1 MALAPRYAELNVT
14 SNFSFLRGGSH
25 PEELVA
31 TAKVLGLEAIAVTD
45 RSTLAGV
52 VRAHLAAKEVGGI
65 KFIVGARLD
74 LQDAPSLLAYPTDR
88 AAYGRLCRL
97 LTLGQRRA
105 EKGKCTLHLADVA
118 AHADGLIFIALPPDD
133 FPSPSSAG
141 GKASEPAKISPL
153 PLCGGA
159 RSALGRSEGGKSQ
172 AQSLSLTP
180 LPTLPHKGGGGA
192 SGIATDDQLN
202 FEAQLQRI
210 KQALGPQTRL
220 YLAARHAYRGD
231 DRARIEALA
240 QLAERAGTP
249 LVATNAVLYHAAHR
263 RPLQDVL
270 TCIREK
276 CTIHDAGFKLEA
288 NAERHLK
295 APQEMARLF
304 VRHQDAL
311 AHSIEIAQACRFSLD
326 ELKYEYPDEPVPE
339 GKTPQ
344 SHLEDLTWEGA
355 AWRFP
360 SGIPPHVRDALE
372 KELALIQE
380 LNYAPYFLTVH
391 DIVHHARSLDIL
403 CQGRGSAANSTVC
416 YCLGITNV
424 DPTEIDLLFERFV
437 SPERKEPPDIDV
449 DFEHER
455 REEVI
460 QYIYARYGRDRA
472 GLAATVISYRG
483 RSAVREAGKAL
494 GLSEDTVAAL
504 ATTIWGLSN
513 SSLPEDYVRQ
523 AGLDPSDPLLAR
535 CLELTQELLG
545 FPRHLSQHVG
555 GFVLTRGPL
564 SEVVPIGNAAME
576 DRTFIEW
583 DKDDLDALGLLKVD
597 VLGLG
602 MLTCIRKGFA
612 LVAEHYG
619 ETFTLGSVPRD
630 DPLVYDMLCQADS
643 IGVFQVE
650 SRAQMNMLPR
660 LRPRKF
666 YDLVIEVA
674 IVRPGPIQ
682 GDMVHPY
689 LRRRSGVEAVDFP
702 SPHPD
707 HGPADELRQVLGK
720 TMGVPLFQEQ
730 AMRLAMVAAKFSGPE
745 ANELRRAMATFR
757 RRGTIDRLQAKMVG
771 RMVARGYPAEFAE
784 RCFNQIKGFGEYGFP
799 ESHAASFAHLV
810 YVSAWL
816 KCHYPAA
823 FAAALLNAQPMGFYA
838 PAQIVR
844 CATDHGVEAR
854 EADVN
859 HSLWDCTL
867 EASAQGARS
876 AIAQIK
882 DPTFALRL
890 GMRQIDGLREDDAK
904 TLVSIRDGIPA
915 DLNPHLFCPPH
926 PPTAQMGD
934 GPQSETAP
942 GEGESADPLP
952 GPPPSRGR
960 EMFRDVRDLW
970 RRSGLS
976 CVSLEKLAAADAFRS
991 LGLDRRQGLWE
1002 VRGLPKDMSLP
1013 LFDHA
1018 RTSEAGAESEVALP
1032 VMPLAEHVVNDY
1044 RTLRLSLKGH
1054 PMSFLRAPIAS
1065 EGILSCADLK
1075 RSRDGARL
1083 SVAGVVL
1090 VRQRPGSAAGVVFM
1104 TIEDETGIANA
1115 VIWPKV
1121 LERERR
1127 VVMGARLVVVHG
1139 RIQRYEDII
1148 HVVAKRLEDR
1158 SAWLRLLD
1166 DDAGSLSLPI
1176 AQADEVKRPD
1186 PGSWHPSREETGLP
1200 VPIAPADHV
1209 KHPDERR
1216 ERPHPRW
1223 HPRRHPRAERIIP
1236 KSRDFH

>member
-1 MALAPRYAELNVT
+1 MV
-14 SNFSFLRGGSH
+14 
-25 PEELVA
+25 
-31 TAKVLGLEAIAVTD
+31 
-45 RSTLAGV
+45 STG
-52 VRAHLAAKEVGGI
+52 
-65 KFIVGARLD
+65 
-74 LQDAPSLLAYPTDR
+74 
-88 AAYGRLCRL
+88 
-97 LTLGQRRA
+97 
-105 EKGKCTLHLADVA
+105 
-118 AHADGLIFIALPPDD
+118 DD
-133 FPSPSSAG
+133 F
-141 GKASEPAKISPL
+141 E
-153 PLCGGA
+153 
-159 RSALGRSEGGKSQ
+159 SQ
-172 AQSLSLTP
+172 L
-180 LPTLPHKGGGGA
+180 K
-192 SGIATDDQLN
+192 
-202 FEAQLQRI
+202 RI
-210 KQALGPQTRL
+210 KQALGPGTRL
-220 YLAARHAYRGD
+220 YLAARHSYRGD

-240 QLAERAGTP
+240 HVAARVCLP
-249 LVATNAVLYHAAHR
+249 LVATNAVLYHAPR
-263 RPLQDVL
+263 RGPLQDVL

-276 CTIHDAGFKLEA
+276 CTIHEAGLKLEA

-295 APQEMARLF
+295 PPQEMARLF
-304 VRHQDAL
+304 AGHEEAL
-311 AHSIEIAQACRFSLD
+311 ARTIEIADACIFSLD

-360 SGIPPHVRDALE
+360 GGIPEKVCDTLE
-372 KELALIQE
+372 KELALIEE
-380 LNYAPYFLTVH
+380 LDYARYFLTVH
-391 DIVHHARSLDIL
+391 DIVHYARSLDIL
-403 CQGRGSAANSTVC
+403 CQGRGSAANSAVC
-416 YCLGITNV
+416 YCLAITNV
-424 DPTEIDLLFERFV
+424 DPTEIDLLFDRFV

-460 QYIYARYGRDRA
+460 QYIYARYDRDRA
-472 GLAATVISYRG
+472 GLAATVICYRG
-483 RSAVREAGKAL
+483 RLAVREVGKAL

-513 SSLPEDYVRQ
+513 SSLPEEYVRQ
-523 AGLDPSDPLLAR
+523 EGLDPSDPLLAR
-535 CLELTQELLG
+535 CLELTHELIG

-612 LVAEHYG
+612 LIKEHYG
-619 ETFTLGSVPRD
+619 RELSLGTVPRD
-630 DPLVYDMLCQADS
+630 DPQVYDMLCKADS
-643 IGVFQVE
+643 VGVFQVE

-660 LRPRKF
+660 LKPRKF

-689 LRRRSGVEAVDFP
+689 LRRRCGNEAVEFP

-707 HGPADELRQVLGK
+707 HGPADELKQVLGK

-757 RRGTIDRLQAKMVG
+757 RRGTIDRLHEKMVS
-771 RMVARGYPAEFAE
+771 RMTVRGYPAEFAE

-823 FAAALLNAQPMGFYA
+823 FAAALLNSQPMGFYA

-844 CATDHGVEAR
+844 CAVEHGVEAR
-854 EADVN
+854 EVDVN

-867 EASAQGARS
+867 EPASRGE
-876 AIAQIK
+876 
-882 DPTFALRL
+882 FALRL
-890 GMRQIDGLREDDAK
+890 GMRQVDGLREDDVKAI
-904 TLVSIRDGIPA
+904 VSIRDGIPA
-915 DLNPHLFCPPH
+915 ELNPHLFAPPQ
-926 PPTAQMGD
+926 P
-934 GPQSETAP
+934 SLSSP
-942 GEGESADPLP
+942 GLTGRSSNHEDQGVLDARLRGHDKQEGAS
-952 GPPPSRGR
+952 
-960 EMFRDVRDLW
+960 FRDVRDLW
-970 RRSGLS
+970 RRSG
-976 CVSLEKLAAADAFRS
+976 VGRAPLERLAAADAFRS
-991 LGLDRRQGLWE
+991 LGHDRRQALWE
-1002 VRGLPKDMSLP
+1002 VRGLPTELPLP

-1018 RTSEAGAESEVALP
+1018 AASEAGAEPQVTLP
-1032 VMPLAEHVVNDY
+1032 IMPLSEHVVNDY
-1044 RTLRLSLKGH
+1044 RTLRLSLKAH
-1054 PMSFLRAPIAS
+1054 PMSFLRARIAS

-1075 RSRDGARL
+1075 RTRDGARV

-1104 TIEDETGIANA
+1104 TIEDETGVANS

-1121 LERERR
+1121 LERMRK

-1139 RIQRYEDII
+1139 RIQRHEDII
-1148 HVVAKRLEDR
+1148 HVVAERLEDR
-1158 SAWLRLLD
+1158 SDWLLLLD
-1166 DDAGSLSLPI
+1166 EEADSMSVPVAN
-1176 AQADEVKRPD
+1176 ADEVKRPD
-1186 PGSWHPSREETGLP
+1186 PGSWC
-1200 VPIAPADHV
+1200 
-1209 KHPDERR
+1209 
-1216 ERPHPRW
+1216 
-1223 HPRRHPRAERIIP
+1223 
-1236 KSRDFH
+1236 

>member
-1 MALAPRYAELNVT
+1 MTRYAELDVT
-14 SNFSFLRGGSH
+14 TNFSFLRGGSH

-31 TAKVLGLEAIAVTD
+31 TARALELKAIAVTD
-45 RSTLAGV
+45 HNSLAGV
-52 VRAHLAAKEVGGI
+52 VRAHLAAKEVGI

-74 LQDAPSLLAYPTDR
+74 LKDAPSLLVYPTDR
-88 AAYGRLCRL
+88 AAYGSLCRL

-105 EKGKCTLHLADVA
+105 EKGQCTLYLEDVA
-118 AHADGLIFIALPPDD
+118 AHAEGLICITLPPDGERTALD
-133 FPSPSSAG
+133 FAPQLRRIRDALPAG
-141 GKASEPAKISPL
+141 
-153 PLCGGA
+153 
-159 RSALGRSEGGKSQ
+159 
-172 AQSLSLTP
+172 
-180 LPTLPHKGGGGA
+180 
-192 SGIATDDQLN
+192 
-202 FEAQLQRI
+202 
-210 KQALGPQTRL
+210 L
-220 YLAARHAYRGD
+220 YLAAQHAHRGD
-231 DRARIEALA
+231 DRARIAALA
-240 QLAERAGTP
+240 EIAAEAGTP
-249 LVATNAVLYHAAHR
+249 LVATNAVLYHAPHR

-270 TCIREK
+270 TCTREK
-276 CTIHDAGFKLEA
+276 CTIHTAGFHLEV

-295 APQEMARLF
+295 PPKEMARLF
-304 VRHQDAL
+304 AGHEDAV
-311 AHSIEIAQACRFSLD
+311 ARSVEIADACRFSLD
-326 ELKYEYPDEPVPE
+326 ELKYEYPDEPVPH
-339 GKTPQ
+339 GKTLQ
-344 SHLEDLTWEGA
+344 SHLEDLTWEGSR
-355 AWRFP
+355 WRFP
-360 SGIPPHVRDALE
+360 GGIPIRVRETLD
-372 KELALIQE
+372 KELALIAE
-380 LNYAPYFLTVH
+380 LDYAPYFLTVH
-391 DIVHHARSLDIL
+391 DIVQYARSRSIL
-403 CQGRGSAANSTVC
+403 CQGRGSAANSAVC
-416 YCLGITNV
+416 YCLAITNV

-472 GLAATVISYRG
+472 SLAATVISYRG
-483 RSAVREAGKAL
+483 RSAVREVGKAL
-494 GLSEDTVAAL
+494 RLSEDTVAAL

-513 SSLPEDYVRQ
+513 SSLPEEYVRQ

-535 CLELTQELLG
+535 CLELTQELIG

-576 DRTFIEW
+576 DRTVIEW

-602 MLTCIRKGFA
+602 MLTCIRKGFTLIKA
-612 LVAEHYG
+612 HYG
-619 ETFTLGSVPRD
+619 KEVTLGTVPCD
-630 DPLVYDMLCQADS
+630 DPAVYDMLCKADS

-689 LRRRSGVEAVDFP
+689 LRRRAGIEPIDFP

-757 RRGTIDRLQAKMVG
+757 RRGTIDRLHEKMVS

-816 KCHYPAA
+816 KCHYPAS
-823 FAAALLNAQPMGFYA
+823 FAAALLNSQPMGFYA

-844 CATDHGVEAR
+844 CAREHGVEAR
-854 EADVN
+854 EADIN

-867 EASAQGARS
+867 EPAKAG
-876 AIAQIK
+876 
-882 DPTFALRL
+882 DFALRL
-890 GMRQIDGLREDDAK
+890 GLRQIDGLREED
-904 TLVSIRDGIPA
+904 VNRIVEVRDSPF
-915 DLNPHLFCPPH
+915 H
-926 PPTAQMGD
+926 
-934 GPQSETAP
+934 
-942 GEGESADPLP
+942 
-952 GPPPSRGR
+952 
-960 EMFRDVRDLW
+960 DVRDLW
-970 RRSGLS
+970 RRSGIGRA
-976 CVSLEKLAAADAFRS
+976 SLEKLAAADAFRS
-991 LGLDRRQGLWE
+991 LGLDRRQALWE
-1002 VRGLPKDMSLP
+1002 VRGLPKEVPLP

-1018 RTSEAGAESEVALP
+1018 HAAEMGAEAEVALP
-1032 VMPLAEHVVNDY
+1032 VMPLSEHVVNDY
-1044 RTLRLSLKGH
+1044 RTLRLSLKAH
-1054 PMSFLRAPIAS
+1054 PMSFLRAHVAAAS
-1065 EGILSCADLK
+1065 ISSCADL
-1075 RSRDGARL
+1075 RASRDGART

-1090 VRQRPGSAAGVVFM
+1090 VRQRPGSAQGVVFM
-1104 TIEDETGIANA
+1104 TIEDETGVANS

-1121 LERERR
+1121 LERERK

-1139 RIQRYEDII
+1139 RVQRHEDII
-1148 HVVAKRLEDR
+1148 HVVAERLEDR
-1158 SAWLRLLD
+1158 SDWLTLLTE
-1166 DDAGSLSLPI
+1166 DAEALSLPV
-1176 AQADEVKRPD
+1176 AHADAARRSE
-1186 PGSWHPSREETGLP
+1186 PGSWHPSR
-1200 VPIAPADHV
+1200 
-1209 KHPDERR
+1209 DEAHESEAR

-1223 HPRRHPRAERIIP
+1223 HLRRHPRAERIIP

>member
-1 MALAPRYAELNVT
+1 MTPTPRYAELDVT
-14 SNFSFLRGGSH
+14 TNFSFLRGGSH
-25 PEELVA
+25 AEELVA
-31 TAKVLGLEAIAVTD
+31 TAKALGLAAIAVTD
-45 RSTLAGV
+45 RNTLAGV
-52 VRAHLAAKEVGGI
+52 VRAHLAAREVGGI
-65 KFIVGARLD
+65 KFMVGARLD

-105 EKGKCTLHLADVA
+105 EKGKCTLHLDDVA
-118 AHADGLIFIALPPDD
+118 AHAEGLIFIALPPE
-133 FPSPSSAG
+133 F
-141 GKASEPAKISPL
+141 AS
-153 PLCGGA
+153 
-159 RSALGRSEGGKSQ
+159 
-172 AQSLSLTP
+172 
-180 LPTLPHKGGGGA
+180 
-192 SGIATDDQLN
+192 QLR
-202 FEAQLQRI
+202 RI
-210 KQALGPQTRL
+210 KQALGPRTRL
-220 YLAARHAYRGD
+220 YLAARHVYRGD
-231 DRARIEALA
+231 DRARIAALA
-240 QLAERAGTP
+240 QLAARVGLP
-249 LVATNAVLYHAAHR
+249 LVATGAVLYHAAHR

-276 CTIHDAGFKLEA
+276 CTIHDAGLKLEA

-295 APQEMARLF
+295 PPQEMARLF
-304 VRHQDAL
+304 AGHEEAL
-311 AHSIEIAQACRFSLD
+311 AHTIEIADSCTFSLD
-326 ELKYEYPDEPVPE
+326 ELKYEYPDEPVPQ

-360 SGIPPHVRDALE
+360 GGIPDKVRDTLQ
-372 KELALIQE
+372 KELALIEE
-380 LNYAPYFLTVH
+380 LEYARYFLTVH
-391 DIVHHARSLDIL
+391 DIVHYARHLDIL
-403 CQGRGSAANSTVC
+403 CQGRGSAANSAVC
-416 YCLGITNV
+416 YCLAITNV

-460 QYIYARYGRDRA
+460 QYIYGRYGRDRA
-472 GLAATVISYRG
+472 GIAATVISYRG
-483 RSAVREAGKAL
+483 RSAVREVGKAL

-513 SSLPEDYVRQ
+513 SALPEEYVRQ
-523 AGLDPSDPLLAR
+523 AGLDPSDPLLSR

-612 LVAEHYG
+612 FLKEHYG
-619 ETFTLGSVPRD
+619 RELSLGTVPPD
-630 DPLVYDMLCQADS
+630 DPAVYEMLCKADS

-689 LRRRSGVEAVDFP
+689 LRRRCGDEAVEFP

-707 HGPADELRQVLGK
+707 HGPTDELKQVLGK
-720 TMGVPLFQEQ
+720 TLGVPLFQEQ

-757 RRGTIDRLQAKMVG
+757 RRGTIDRLHEKMVS

-823 FAAALLNAQPMGFYA
+823 FAAALLNSQPMGFYA

-844 CATDHGVEAR
+844 CAVDHGVEAR
-854 EADVN
+854 EVDVN

-867 EASAQGARS
+867 EPGRAHSEQEGVCGLTANSIPPLDGEGGSTEGRAGWGECPSVKEIPPPGALTRT
-876 AIAQIK
+876 
-882 DPTFALRL
+882 DLPTRGRYGTSGTATNNDFALRL
-890 GMRQIDGLREDDAK
+890 GMRQVDGLREDDVKAI
-904 TLVSIRDGIPA
+904 VSVRDGIPA
-915 DLNPHLFCPPH
+915 DLNPHLFAPPLTADSAPLAGEHDYSKSSRRGVNPKLKVCPCPPPTLPARGGGFIPRRPRPVAAKRRRPCH
-926 PPTAQMGD
+926 ARAPRRGGCLPLARPRSPPGAVGGARFAQGTAA
-934 GPQSETAP
+934 AP
-942 GEGESADPLP
+942 VRSCRGK
-952 GPPPSRGR
+952 RGR
-960 EMFRDVRDLW
+960 RGAPSHAPNHAALRACGERLPHLAPVAESPPNELPPRTDRQRRHSLL
-970 RRSGLS
+970 RRSQ
-976 CVSLEKLAAADAFRS
+976 A
-991 LGLDRRQGLWE
+991 
-1002 VRGLPKDMSLP
+1002 
-1013 LFDHA
+1013 HA
-1018 RTSEAGAESEVALP
+1018 
-1032 VMPLAEHVVNDY
+1032 
-1044 RTLRLSLKGH
+1044 
-1054 PMSFLRAPIAS
+1054 
-1065 EGILSCADLK
+1065 
-1075 RSRDGARL
+1075 
-1083 SVAGVVL
+1083 
-1090 VRQRPGSAAGVVFM
+1090 
-1104 TIEDETGIANA
+1104 
-1115 VIWPKV
+1115 
-1121 LERERR
+1121 
-1127 VVMGARLVVVHG
+1127 
-1139 RIQRYEDII
+1139 
-1148 HVVAKRLEDR
+1148 
-1158 SAWLRLLD
+1158 
-1166 DDAGSLSLPI
+1166 
-1176 AQADEVKRPD
+1176 
-1186 PGSWHPSREETGLP
+1186 
-1200 VPIAPADHV
+1200 
-1209 KHPDERR
+1209 
-1216 ERPHPRW
+1216 
-1223 HPRRHPRAERIIP
+1223 
-1236 KSRDFH
+1236 